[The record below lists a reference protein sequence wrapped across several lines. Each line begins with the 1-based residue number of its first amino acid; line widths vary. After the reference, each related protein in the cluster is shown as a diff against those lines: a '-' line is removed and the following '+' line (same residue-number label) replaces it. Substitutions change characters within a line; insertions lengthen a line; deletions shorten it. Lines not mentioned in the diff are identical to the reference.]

1 MDWLNNYC
9 WIETFSKK
17 HLCETYLLIYGS
29 RLLFVSLLN
38 STHRTVL
45 LENLFIVT
53 SGTTCSFF
61 SPSMFYVTE
70 GVNMKKGSICFFIQQ
85 HLGPFSFYP
94 VDMLPFYISSPPNF
108 VSNTSS
114 QVYIVNVFYHL
125 CPQPCPHRP
134 FPTNHVVMVIV
145 SFFAS
150 LFFLAFDFFVSSAWS
165 LFFFIPTTMA
175 NDLRLQRISIPDLIH
190 LNS

>member
-1 MDWLNNYC
+1 
-9 WIETFSKK
+9 
-17 HLCETYLLIYGS
+17 
-29 RLLFVSLLN
+29 
-38 STHRTVL
+38 
-45 LENLFIVT
+45 
-53 SGTTCSFF
+53 
-61 SPSMFYVTE
+61 
-70 GVNMKKGSICFFIQQ
+70 
-85 HLGPFSFYP
+85 
-94 VDMLPFYISSPPNF
+94 MLPFYISSPPNF

-150 LFFLAFDFFVSSAWS
+150 LFFLALNFFVSSAWS

-175 NDLRLQRISIPDLIH
+175 NDLRLQRISMPDFISILILEKEPVFPFSMLSATKQGNYWH
-190 LNS
+190 HNYFVFGMTRSLTGD